1 MNLVSIGIEAVATKA
16 ARETFTKF
24 TRKHLC
30 RSATS
35 LERDFGTGIL
45 M

>member
-1 MNLVSIGIEAVATKA
+1 MNPVSIGIEAVATKA
-16 ARETFTKF
+16 TRETSAKF
-24 TRKHLC
+24 KGKHLS